1 MSRPVAKWHRLPARV
16 VCQLGRFRV
25 LKDTWVTPSGSRLTT
40 PLVLSPSFSVVV
52 GVTEDHR
59 IPMVKN
65 LHPSPGLRLLELPAG
80 RLEPGETPRAGA
92 RRELEEETG
101 WRARKLSLIGRYYPN
116 PHWGVFRG
124 HIFLGEGLRL
134 GRAHP
139 DPGEFVRPVVL
150 PVREVY
156 RRLKLGQ
163 IHGGSTLVGLYL
175 AEPRLREMGLLDA
188 D

>member
-1 MSRPVAKWHRLPARV
+1 MAKWQHLPSRV
-16 VCQLGRFRV
+16 VYRMGRFRV
-25 LKDTWVTPSGSRLTT
+25 VEDRWRTAGGAQLVT
-40 PLVLSPSFSVVV
+40 PLVRSPSFSVVV

-59 IPMVKN
+59 IPMVEN

-101 WRARKLSLIGRYYPN
+101 WRARQLSSIGHYYPN
-116 PHWGVFRG
+116 PHGGVFQG
-124 HIFLGEGLRL
+124 HVFLGEGLRP
-134 GRAHP
+134 GRPHP
-139 DPGEFVRPVVL
+139 DPGEFVRPVLL

-156 RRLKLGQ
+156 RRLHLGR

-175 AEPRLREMGLLDA
+175 AERRLRAMRLLAA